1 MGIQVESDTTGQKSE
16 EIVMPYISRIHRVY
30 EGTFEKESADIGVDL
45 SELESEGYRLIS
57 TEMATTRDG
66 VLAVLSILHK
76 ESD

>member
-57 TEMATTRDG
+57 TEMTTSRDG
-66 VLAVLSILHK
+66 VLVVLSILHK